1 MKINRFKITK
11 ELEVAAIRWEHQRRP
26 LPEAKQF
33 ADEAV
38 ELAAAIEGGRGGQ
51 PVPRIAAAV
60 DRWRLAI
67 LAAHEDEIG
76 TARGKRVAAL
86 LGEIRALENA
96 TIGTPDRSADTAP
109 TVPDS
114 EVFG

>member
-1 MKINRFKITK
+1 MKINRFKVTK
-11 ELEVAAIRWEHQRRP
+11 ELEVAAIRWQHQRRA

-33 ADEAV
+33 ADEAIL
-38 ELAAAIEGGRGGQ
+38 LAGEIENGRGVHPG
-51 PVPRIAAAV
+51 PRIAGAL

-67 LAAHEDEIG
+67 LAVYEREIG
-76 TARGKRVAAL
+76 TAKGKRVAAL

-109 TVPDS
+109 TVPES
-114 EVFG
+114 EAFG

>member
-1 MKINRFKITK
+1 MKTNRFKLTK
-11 ELEVAAIRWEHQRRP
+11 ELEVAATRWRYQRRA

-38 ELAAAIEGGRGGQ
+38 ELAAAIEGGKGGQ
-51 PVPRIAAAV
+51 PVPRIAAAL

-67 LAAHEDEIG
+67 LAAHVDEIG

-86 LGEIRALENA
+86 LAEIRELERV
-96 TIGTPDRSADTAP
+96 TIGTPDRAAEFAP

-114 EVFG
+114 EVI